1 METEPFPG
9 PDRKADAM
17 ETEPFPDPDRPVD
30 ALKCPYCF
38 KTHANGRRFAS
49 SCEVDKHVAEERHGG
64 WEPRCDF
71 CNKHFKC
78 YDSLH
83 AHLNIAIP
91 NSKACVPLSA
101 VAMSYHRSGCRRSA
115 RTGTKKLAARYALL
129 YPSPTQ
135 MCQAI

>member
-1 METEPFPG
+1 
-9 PDRKADAM
+9 M
-17 ETEPFPDPDRPVD
+17 ETEPFPDPDRPAD

-83 AHLNIAIP
+83 AHLNIVIP

-115 RTGTKKLAARYALL
+115 RTGTKKLAARYASL
-129 YPSPTQ
+129 YLSPTQ
-135 MCQAI
+135 MY